1 MQGKGEV
8 MSTKERVPGKHMPNP
23 TTTDKDGREVK
34 TDQIKSAW
42 RAATHSHREV
52 SGVGADG
59 TPRMRWLRRE
69 GSMSLKEFARR
80 QDDDASK
87 RWFHN
92 KRVNTSNLPQRIG
105 STRKKKQAQGPKNP
119 TGK

>member
-1 MQGKGEV
+1 MQGEGEV

-34 TDQIKSAW
+34 TDQVKSAW
-42 RAATHSHREV
+42 RAETHSLKEV
-52 SGVGADG
+52 HAHGDEK
-59 TPRMRWLRRE
+59 TRRRWVRRE

-80 QDDDASK
+80 QDDEASK

-92 KRVNTSNLPQRIG
+92 KRVNTSNPPQGIG
-105 STRKKKQAQGPKNP
+105 STRKKKQSQGPKNP